1 MFVYKI
7 LLLLI
12 LIILSQSMT
21 PEEAS
26 DAIETI
32 LKKNCGED
40 FINSQGTYCNQVDPY
55 DAAAMLGILCTQN

>member
-32 LKKNCGED
+32 LKK
-40 FINSQGTYCNQVDPY
+40 
-55 DAAAMLGILCTQN
+55 LR